1 MGNKLKNKAPETQQV
16 EKRKRIFVGP
26 IMDLVSGNFLAEGNL
41 VKHLPYLLF
50 MVGIGL
56 VYIANG
62 YLAEDSVRQI
72 NKASSELK
80 EMRSEFITTKSELM
94 YTTKQSELA
103 RIIEER
109 GLGLEESYSP
119 PKTIRV
125 SEEEW
130 EQIND
135 AN

>member
-1 MGNKLKNKAPETQQV
+1 MANKFKNTEPKQQEV
-16 EKRKRIFVGP
+16 EPRRRAIARP
-26 IMDLVSGNFLAEGNL
+26 IIELVSGDFLAEGKL
-41 VKHLPYLLF
+41 VKHLPYMLF
-50 MVGIGL
+50 LVGIGL

-62 YLAEDSVRQI
+62 YLAEDTVREI

-109 GLGLEESYSP
+109 GLGLEESYNP

-125 SEEEW
+125 STEEW
-130 EQIND
+130 DQIND
-135 AN
+135 AD